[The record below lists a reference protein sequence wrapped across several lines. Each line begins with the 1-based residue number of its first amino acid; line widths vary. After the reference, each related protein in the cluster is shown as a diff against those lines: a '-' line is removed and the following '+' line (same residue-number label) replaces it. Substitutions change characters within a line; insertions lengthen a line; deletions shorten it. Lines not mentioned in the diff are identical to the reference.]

1 MVPGRPILWFL
12 PLLIAAG
19 MLLPGSRGLAQI
31 PFGGLT
37 PSGQFELSDTVQL
50 DQADHAV
57 LAQLERAKACLA
69 DRQWNEAIETL
80 RQLSETSE
88 GKLLRAT
95 DQRYLSLRDFCQLQ
109 LAALPPDALRLY
121 RGRVDPV
128 AQKWYEAGIA
138 RRDRRTLLNV
148 AEQAFASSYGDKA
161 LMALGDMALESGDY
175 AAARWCW
182 QRIVPPEKNAHAEQI
197 PRHSHPE
204 QSEGSSANS
213 EKILR
218 FAQDDRRE
226 PSTWPGYPDT
236 TLDLAA
242 VRARLVLAS
251 ILEGAADRARAELAQ
266 FARLHGDARGPLGG
280 REVKYVEALGA
291 LLAESA
297 AWPQPP
303 LNPDWLTFGGNVR
316 RNKIASRLIDVGAV
330 AWRLPLEVSP
340 AEPAE
345 GKAAGKS
352 SRESLSYEPLAVG
365 NLVLVSNHHSIQALR
380 IDNGRPAWG
389 NATAIYRSQLTGVAI
404 PPAAPP
410 DTLGSPRFTMTVF
423 AGRLYARMGSAVT
436 SQPQGAAAPVQPG
449 YLVCLDL
456 NAEGRLLWKT
466 EPEEGWAFE
475 GSPVVDAQGVY
486 VAMRRSDIRPQ
497 AFVAC
502 LDAETGR
509 RRWRRF
515 VCGAETPARGIL
527 CECTH
532 NLLTLAGDTL
542 YYNTNLGAVA
552 AMRTGDGRLLW
563 VGLYPRARRGD
574 LAKLPPHWQRGPNPC
589 VYDRGTL
596 LTAPADSPRIFAF
609 DAATGQMLWQT
620 GTEVEDASHLLGTAG
635 DWLIA
640 GGRRLYWI
648 SLKEEDR
655 GRVKHV
661 WPDGDE
667 RPGYGRGVLAGQS
680 ILWPTRDKLY
690 VFDLQTAQPKKVV
703 NLTAREASGG
713 NLLVASGRL
722 LIATAGELIALSPY
736 SGSSK
741 KDDGVTDDAPPFSG
755 RRHVGPGAARA
766 TQATM
771 PTAGI
776 SGQRAVGR

>member
-1 MVPGRPILWFL
+1 MVPGRPILWLL
-12 PLLIAAG
+12 PLLTAAG
-19 MLLPGSRGLAQI
+19 MLLPGSRGGAQI

-57 LAQLERAKACLA
+57 LAQLARAKACLA

-95 DQRYLSLRDFCQLQ
+95 NQHYLSLRDFCQLQ

-128 AQKWYEAGIA
+128 AQKWYETGIA
-138 RRDRRTLLNV
+138 RRDRQPLLNV

-161 LMALGDMALESGDY
+161 LMALGDMAFESGDY

-182 QRIVPPEKNAHAEQI
+182 QRIVPSNPPAGVPQ
-197 PRHSHPE
+197 
-204 QSEGSSANS
+204 
-213 EKILR
+213 
-218 FAQDDRRE
+218 
-226 PSTWPGYPDT
+226 TWPGYPDT

-251 ILEGAADRARAELAQ
+251 ILEGATDRARADLAQ

-291 LLAESA
+291 LLAESS

-303 LNPDWLTFGGNVR
+303 ANPDWLTFGGNVR
-316 RNKIASRLIDVGAV
+316 RNRIAPRLIDVGAV

-340 AEPAE
+340 TEPAE

-389 NATAIYRSQLTGVAI
+389 NATAIYQSQLTGVAI

-436 SQPQGAAAPVQPG
+436 SQPQGATAPAQPG

-456 NAEGRLLWKT
+456 NAEGRLLWKA

-497 AFVAC
+497 AFVAR

-509 RRWRRF
+509 LRWRRF

-532 NLLTLAGDTL
+532 NLLTLADDTL

-552 AMRTGDGRLLW
+552 AMRTDDGRLLW

-596 LTAPADSPRIFAF
+596 LAAPADSPRIFAF

-661 WPDGDE
+661 WPDGAE
-667 RPGYGRGVLAGQS
+667 GPGYGRGVLAGQS

-690 VFDLQTAQPKKVV
+690 VFDQQTAQPKKVV
-703 NLTAREASGG
+703 NLTAREAAGG
-713 NLLVASGRL
+713 NLLVAGGRL
-722 LIATAGELIALSPY
+722 LIATASELIALSPF
-736 SGSSK
+736 SGSSERR
-741 KDDGVTDDAPPFSG
+741 DGVTGYTTQPSG
-755 RRHVGPGAARA
+755 ESCPNM
-766 TQATM
+766 TTFK
-771 PTAGI
+771 PYKN
-776 SGQRAVGR
+776 